1 MGIYLYMGFNLL
13 RVYYN
18 QQYGGEYRFVWKRVA
33 IPGIPKNGN
42 LKRENDDR
50 SLDLL

>member
-13 RVYYN
+13 RVYN
-18 QQYGGEYRFVWKRVA
+18 QQYGGEYRFVWKRV

-42 LKRENDDR
+42 LNRENDDR